1 MEGAERAGSRSFPK
15 KDRLRTDREYR
26 EVVRKGERATT
37 PHFTVYRDYGAGA
50 GAGPRPARRKVGVS
64 VGRRVGGAVL
74 RNRVKRLLREF
85 CRLNR
90 RAFPDGT
97 RTAIVAR
104 KAPLGADLASVS
116 RELLSAMERRWG
128 KGGASSGC
136 GQQIS

>member
-1 MEGAERAGSRSFPK
+1 MEDAERAGSRRFPK
-15 KDRLRTDREYR
+15 RDRLRTDREYR

-37 PHFTVYRDYGAGA
+37 PHFTVYRDRAGGGATPGA
-50 GAGPRPARRKVGVS
+50 APRKVGIS

-90 RAFPDGT
+90 CAFPEGT

-104 KAPLGADLASVS
+104 KAPAVRDLASVS
-116 RELLSAMERRWG
+116 RELLPAIERRWG
-128 KGGASSGC
+128 KEREASRC
-136 GQQIS
+136 GQRIS